1 MGGTLEPGENFA
13 GYQILRKLGAGGMGA
28 VYQARDRD
36 LPRFVALKL
45 LTLPGGEREH
55 RARFQ
60 READT
65 VARLQH
71 PNIVTVYARG
81 EDDDRLW
88 ISMTFVDGSDVARA
102 LREGPMHPARAVR
115 IIAETAAALDHAHDT
130 GILHRDVKPA
140 NILLAEGRPERAV
153 LTDFGIAKSLDE
165 SRQLTQNGE
174 ILASFQYAA
183 PERLTR
189 PEEADRRADVYS
201 LGCTLFHMLTGEAPY
216 PGQNVGQ
223 IIYGHAYEPVPMP
236 SDRNPTL
243 PRGFDELIA
252 RAMAKDPERRF
263 DTCTHLAWAA
273 SRILRQPGTHRTAP
287 AGTVHV
293 SGPRSGAGQPE
304 RNATT
309 MPPAPLPIPIR
320 PGHGPATTRPG
331 PEPTRLN
338 SGPGAARGNSGPA
351 PARLNSGPAP
361 TRLNTGPAPGRANA
375 GPDQARLNEGP
386 APTRVDT
393 GPAPINP
400 NTGPAPARANSGPG
414 PANSGFAPTRP
425 QTGPAPTRL
434 VTGPPPR
441 RETTGPAPGSSSTG
455 PAPTRF
461 VTGPT
466 PSDLSG
472 PHEVPG
478 TRTGF
483 DLGTG
488 TGTGASVPGKRRGPG
503 RILLALALVVTVA
516 VLGYLLVRAGDGHSG
531 PSNAAASNPPTI
543 TATTTGAV
551 TTEPTTTT
559 TEVPQVTTTPYTQPT
574 TAAPYTPPPVTSQQ
588 PKTVPVPDVVGS
600 AIAQAKARLENAGFV
615 VEQAQR
621 EDKSAKGTVLETS
634 PAAGTAKPVGST
646 VKVTVSSGPPTTTT
660 ITVPTL
666 IGLSPAAVTS
676 ALQALGWH
684 GSIAKSTG
692 PTKDSTK
699 DGKVIAQNPAAG
711 TSVTADQA
719 ITITVGAY
727 TITSSSPVSSTAP
740 PAG

>member
-81 EDDDRLW
+81 EEDDRLW

-102 LREGPMHPARAVR
+102 LRAGPMHPARAVR

-140 NILLAEGRPERAV
+140 NILLADGRPERAV

-189 PEEADRRADVYS
+189 PGEADRRADVYS

-223 IIYGHAYEPVPMP
+223 IIYGHAYEPVPLP

-273 SRILRQPGTHRTAP
+273 SRMLRRPGTHRTAP

-293 SGPRSGAGQPE
+293 SGPRYAAGQPE

-320 PGHGPATTRPG
+320 PGNGPATTRPG

-338 SGPGAARGNSGPA
+338 SGPGPTRVNSGPS
-351 PARLNSGPAP
+351 PARLDSGPAP
-361 TRLNTGPAPGRANA
+361 TRLTT
-375 GPDQARLNEGP
+375 GPDQARLNTGP
-386 APTRVDT
+386 APTRVNT
-393 GPAPINP
+393 GPAPVNP
-400 NTGPAPARANSGPG
+400 GTGPAPARVNSGSG
-414 PANSGFAPTRP
+414 PVASGAAPTRP
-425 QTGPAPTRL
+425 HTGPAPTRL
-434 VTGPPPR
+434 VTGPAPL
-441 RETTGPAPGSSSTG
+441 RETTGPAPGSSSAG

-461 VTGPT
+461 GTGPM
-466 PSDLSG
+466 PSDVSG
-472 PHEVPG
+472 RHDVPG
-478 TRTGF
+478 IGIRTGP
-483 DLGTG
+483 DPGTG
-488 TGTGASVPGKRRGPG
+488 TGPGASVPGKRRGPG
-503 RILLALALVVTVA
+503 RILLAAALVVTVA
-516 VLGYLLVRAGDGHSG
+516 VLGYLLVHAGDGRPG
-531 PSNAAASNPPTI
+531 PGNAAASNTPTI

-559 TEVPQVTTTPYTQPT
+559 EVPQVTTAPYTQPT
-574 TAAPYTPPPVTSQQ
+574 TAAPYTPPPITSQQ
-588 PKTVPVPDVVGS
+588 PKTVPVPDVIGS
-600 AIAQAKARLENAGFV
+600 AITQAKARLEKDGFV
-615 VEQAQR
+615 VEQVQR
-621 EDKSAKGTVLETS
+621 EDKSTKGTVLETS

-646 VKVTVSSGPPTTTT
+646 VKVTVSTGPSTTTT
-660 ITVPTL
+660 ITVPAL
-666 IGLSPAAVTS
+666 IGLTPAAVTS

-684 GSIAKSTG
+684 GSVAKSTG
-692 PTKDSTK
+692 TTNDSTK

-711 TSVTADQA
+711 ASVTPDQA

-727 TITSSSPVSSTAP
+727 TITSSSPVSSTT
-740 PAG
+740 PAAG

>member
-1 MGGTLEPGENFA
+1 MRHAERFGADAYRDITSVGDTLEPGEKFA

-81 EDDDRLW
+81 EEDDRLW

-140 NILLAEGRPERAV
+140 NILLADGRPERAV
-153 LTDFGIAKSLDE
+153 LTDFGIAKSFDE

-236 SDRNPTL
+236 SDRNPAL

-287 AGTVHV
+287 AGTVHF

-320 PGHGPATTRPG
+320 PGNGPATTRPG
-331 PEPTRLN
+331 PEPTRMN
-338 SGPGAARGNSGPA
+338 SGPSP
-351 PARLNSGPAP
+351 S
-361 TRLNTGPAPGRANA
+361 RLNT
-375 GPDQARLNEGP
+375 GP

-393 GPAPINP
+393 GPDQARPHTGPAPTRVNTGPAPANP

-414 PANSGFAPTRP
+414 PVNSGAAPTRP
-425 QTGPAPTRL
+425 NTGPTPTRL
-434 VTGPPPR
+434 VTGPAPM
-441 RETTGPAPGSSSTG
+441 RETTGPAPGSTTTG

-461 VTGPT
+461 VTGPM
-466 PSDLSG
+466 PSDVSG
-472 PHEVPG
+472 YYEIPGIG
-478 TRTGF
+478 TRTGS
-483 DLGTG
+483 DPGTG

-516 VLGYLLVRAGDGHSG
+516 VLGYLLVRAGDGRPA
-531 PSNAAASNPPTI
+531 PSNVAASNTPTV
-543 TATTTGAV
+543 TATTTAAV
-551 TTEPTTTT
+551 TTEPTGTTAT
-559 TEVPQVTTTPYTQPT
+559 PQVTTAPYTQPT

-588 PKTVPVPDVVGS
+588 PKTVPVPDVVGT
-600 AIAQAKARLENAGFV
+600 AIAQAKARLEKDGFV

-634 PAAGTAKPVGST
+634 PAAGTSKPVGST
-646 VKVTVSSGPPTTTT
+646 VKVTVSSGPSTTTT

-684 GSIAKSTG
+684 GSVAKSTV
-692 PTKDSTK
+692 PTADSAK
-699 DGKVIAQNPAAG
+699 DGKVLAQNPVAG
-711 TSVTADQA
+711 TSATLDQV

-727 TITSSSPVSSTAP
+727 TYTSTPVPSTTAA
-740 PAG
+740 AG

>member
-81 EDDDRLW
+81 EEDNRLW

-140 NILLAEGRPERAV
+140 NILLADGRPERAV

-189 PEEADRRADVYS
+189 PGEADRRADVYS

-273 SRILRQPGTHRTAP
+273 SRILRRPGTQRTAP

-293 SGPRSGAGQPE
+293 SGPRSGARQPE
-304 RNATT
+304 RNAAT

-320 PGHGPATTRPG
+320 PGNGPATTRPE

-338 SGPGAARGNSGPA
+338 GGPGPARVNSGPA

-361 TRLNTGPAPGRANA
+361 TRLNTGPAPGRVNT
-375 GPDQARLNEGP
+375 GPDQAR
-386 APTRVDT
+386 
-393 GPAPINP
+393 
-400 NTGPAPARANSGPG
+400 S
-414 PANSGFAPTRP
+414 S
-425 QTGPAPTRL
+425 TGPAPTRL
-434 VTGPPPR
+434 MTGPAPM

-461 VTGPT
+461 VTGPM
-466 PSDLSG
+466 PSDVSG
-472 PHEVPG
+472 RHDVPGIG
-478 TRTGF
+478 TRTGS
-483 DLGTG
+483 GPGPG

-503 RILLALALVVTVA
+503 RILLAVALVVTIA
-516 VLGYLLVRAGDGHSG
+516 VLGYLLVRAGDGRPG
-531 PSNAAASNPPTI
+531 PSNAAASNTPTI

-551 TTEPTTTT
+551 TTEPSTT
-559 TEVPQVTTTPYTQPT
+559 TEVPQVTTAPYTQPT

-600 AIAQAKARLENAGFV
+600 AIAQAKARLEKDGFV
-615 VEQAQR
+615 VEQVQR

-646 VKVTVSSGPPTTTT
+646 VKVTVSSGPSTTTT

-684 GSIAKSTG
+684 GSVAKSTG
-692 PTKDSTK
+692 TTNDSTK

-711 TSVTADQA
+711 ASATPDQA

-727 TITSSSPVSSTAP
+727 TLTSTSPVSSTT
-740 PAG
+740 PAAG

>member
-1 MGGTLEPGENFA
+1 MGGTLEPGEKFA

-81 EDDDRLW
+81 EEDDRLW

-130 GILHRDVKPA
+130 GIVHRDVKPA
-140 NILLAEGRPERAV
+140 NILLADGRPERAV

-165 SRQLTQNGE
+165 SRQLTRNGQ

-223 IIYGHAYEPVPMP
+223 IIHGHAYEPVPMP

-252 RAMAKDPERRF
+252 RAMAKDPRRRF

-287 AGTVHV
+287 VGTVHV

-309 MPPAPLPIPIR
+309 MPPAPLPIPTR
-320 PGHGPATTRPG
+320 PANGPATTRPG
-331 PEPTRLN
+331 PEATRLN
-338 SGPGAARGNSGPA
+338 
-351 PARLNSGPAP
+351 
-361 TRLNTGPAPGRANA
+361 
-375 GPDQARLNEGP
+375 
-386 APTRVDT
+386 
-393 GPAPINP
+393 
-400 NTGPAPARANSGPG
+400 
-414 PANSGFAPTRP
+414 
-425 QTGPAPTRL
+425 
-434 VTGPPPR
+434 
-441 RETTGPAPGSSSTG
+441 TG

-461 VTGPT
+461 VTGPA
-466 PSDLSG
+466 PSDRSR
-472 PHEVPG
+472 PHEIPGIG
-478 TRTGF
+478 TRTGA
-483 DLGTG
+483 DPDAG
-488 TGTGASVPGKRRGPG
+488 TGTGASVPGRRRPG

-516 VLGYLLVRAGDGHSG
+516 VLGYLLVRAGDSHPGS
-531 PSNAAASNPPTI
+531 SKASASNTPTV
-543 TATTTGAV
+543 TATTTAAV
-551 TTEPTTTT
+551 TTAPTSATD
-559 TEVPQVTTTPYTQPT
+559 VPQITTAPYTQPT
-574 TAAPYTPPPVTSQQ
+574 TAALYTPPPVTSQQ
-588 PKTVPVPDVVGS
+588 PKTVPVPDVVGT
-600 AIAQAKARLENAGFV
+600 AIAQAKARLEKDGFV
-615 VEQAQR
+615 VEQVQR

-646 VKVTVSSGPPTTTT
+646 VKVTVSSGPSTTTT

-666 IGLSPAAVTS
+666 LGLSPAAVTA
-676 ALQALGWH
+676 ALQNLGWH
-684 GSIAKSTG
+684 GSVAKATAQ
-692 PTKDSTK
+692 TNDSSK
-699 DGKVIAQNPAAG
+699 DGKVIAQSPVAG
-711 TSVTADQA
+711 TSVTPDQA

-727 TITSSSPVSSTAP
+727 TSAPSTT
-740 PAG
+740 PAAG

>member
-81 EDDDRLW
+81 EEDDRLW

-140 NILLAEGRPERAV
+140 NILLADGRPERAV
-153 LTDFGIAKSLDE
+153 LTDFGIAKSFDE

-287 AGTVHV
+287 AGTVHF

-320 PGHGPATTRPG
+320 PGNGPATTRPG

-338 SGPGAARGNSGPA
+338 SGPGPAHVNS
-351 PARLNSGPAP
+351 
-361 TRLNTGPAPGRANA
+361 
-375 GPDQARLNEGP
+375 
-386 APTRVDT
+386 
-393 GPAPINP
+393 
-400 NTGPAPARANSGPG
+400 GPAPARANSGPG
-414 PANSGFAPTRP
+414 RVTSGAAATRP
-425 QTGPAPTRL
+425 TTGPAPTRL
-434 VTGPPPR
+434 VTGPAPL
-441 RETTGPAPGSSSTG
+441 RETTGPAPGSNNTG

-461 VTGPT
+461 VTGPV
-466 PSDLSG
+466 PSDVSG
-472 PHEVPG
+472 PPGVLGIG

-488 TGTGASVPGKRRGPG
+488 TDTDASVPGKRRGPG
-503 RILLALALVVTVA
+503 RILLALALVVTVT
-516 VLGYLLVRAGDGHSG
+516 VLGYLLVRAGNGYSG
-531 PSNAAASNPPTI
+531 PSNAAASNTPTI

-551 TTEPTTTT
+551 TTEPTTA
-559 TEVPQVTTTPYTQPT
+559 TEVPQVTTAPYTQPT

-600 AIAQAKARLENAGFV
+600 AIAQAKTRLEKDGFV

-621 EDKSAKGTVLETS
+621 EDKSTKGTVLETS
-634 PAAGTAKPVGST
+634 PAAGTVKPVGST

-684 GSIAKSTG
+684 GSVAKSTG
-692 PTKDSTK
+692 PTNDSTK
-699 DGKVIAQNPAAG
+699 DGKVIAQNPTAG
-711 TSVTADQA
+711 TPVTADQA

-727 TITSSSPVSSTAP
+727 TITSTSPVSSTT
-740 PAG
+740 PAAG